1 MQLNEL
7 SESEKAILPL
17 LRQAFR
23 PFFLLGALFSIIA
36 VLLWG
41 FSLDGY
47 YAPGVFADPLFWH
60 SHEMLFGFVSA
71 IVIGFLLTAV
81 QTWTGQRAPHG
92 KQLLFLVILWLA
104 GRLMLMFGAGLP
116 LWLVMLVDVSF
127 LPVCAYLLAQPILR
141 VKQQHNLIFIPILL
155 LLTVCNA
162 LMYLGLLYDSPAL
175 VQTGSQSAVLLITL
189 LMTVIGGR
197 VIPMFTANG
206 TRTARVNPVPWLD
219 RAAVLSLWLLFALHF
234 LTLVQFIPAP
244 VLSVLFAI
252 VAVLVFLRGVRW
264 RIWVTFGVP
273 LLWSLH
279 IAYWFIP
286 LGLLLFAG
294 HHAGFDISYS
304 VALHALTAGAMG
316 NMILSMISRV
326 SLGHSGRAL
335 KPNQLM
341 SLAFML
347 IIAAGLSRTLL
358 IWLFPDYTMSWLWIG
373 VISWVVAYTLYVLIY
388 LPILTTP
395 RPDGKPG

>member
-47 YAPGVFADPLFWH
+47 YAPDVFADPLFWH

-141 VKQQHNLIFIPILL
+141 VKQRHNLIFIPILL

-162 LMYLGLLYDSPAL
+162 LMYLGWLYHSPAL

-219 RAAVLSLWLLFALHF
+219 RAAVLSLWLLFALHL